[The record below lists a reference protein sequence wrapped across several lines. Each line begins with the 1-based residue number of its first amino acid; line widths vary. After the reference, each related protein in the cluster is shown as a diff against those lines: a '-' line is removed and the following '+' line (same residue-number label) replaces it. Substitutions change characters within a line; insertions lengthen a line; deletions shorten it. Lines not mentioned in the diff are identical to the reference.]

1 MPKTTPKRSQSFIQF
16 AMTDDDEAGG
26 YDGEATGA

>member
-1 MPKTTPKRSQSFIQF
+1 VGEAATKVSKCIVQF

-26 YDGEATGA
+26 YDGEAAGA